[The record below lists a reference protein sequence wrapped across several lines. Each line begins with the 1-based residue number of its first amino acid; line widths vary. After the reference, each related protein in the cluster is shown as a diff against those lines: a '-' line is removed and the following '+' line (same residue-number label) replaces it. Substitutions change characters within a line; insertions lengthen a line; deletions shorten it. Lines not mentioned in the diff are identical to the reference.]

1 MPPLM
6 AGAEAGLPPPDG
18 VGTED
23 QFFVCVKEDAYG
35 VRRKSPEAGGLA
47 GTFIQKT
54 NCILQEIPNVILDWE
69 SVTNVTKLQQ
79 SLIEYG
85 KTAFINFDMS
95 KLLIP

>member
-1 MPPLM
+1 M

-54 NCILQEIPNVILDWE
+54 NCILQLEFV
-69 SVTNVTKLQQ
+69 VTDPDLSMQRLGFT
-79 SLIEYG
+79 LIIKG
-85 KTAFINFDMS
+85 SRTS
-95 KLLIP
+95 PRQVCGV